1 MYLCV
6 CMRIYMCV
14 RTAIRTLQQ
23 KQGHLSKMLFWKK
36 RKKMVHLCYLAWS
49 ISYNRNRFALKDIQA
64 SVQLWHAL
72 FQVEKGCSETTQP
85 SSSGLASATLQPW
98 PGGHGRASSEK
109 EIWAWG
115 GHGSGAEKENL
126 NPDLEQG
133 SRAPS
138 APSCARSGAGRAGP

>member
-1 MYLCV
+1 
-6 CMRIYMCV
+6 
-14 RTAIRTLQQ
+14 
-23 KQGHLSKMLFWKK
+23 
-36 RKKMVHLCYLAWS
+36 MVHLCYLAWS

-85 SSSGLASATLQPW
+85 SSSSLASATLQPR

-115 GHGSGAEKENL
+115 GMAVVRRRKI
-126 NPDLEQG
+126 
-133 SRAPS
+133 
-138 APSCARSGAGRAGP
+138 

>member
-1 MYLCV
+1 
-6 CMRIYMCV
+6 
-14 RTAIRTLQQ
+14 
-23 KQGHLSKMLFWKK
+23 
-36 RKKMVHLCYLAWS
+36 MVHLCYLAWS

-85 SSSGLASATLQPW
+85 SSSSLASATLQPR
-98 PGGHGRASSEK
+98 PGGHGRTSSEK

-115 GHGSGAEKENL
+115 GHGGGAEKENL

-138 APSCARSGAGRAGP
+138 APSRARGGAGRAGP